1 MVSSNAVT
9 EPPPVNILGDEGERS
24 IAASSMNRTMRTE
37 SALYLDSLLEIG
49 LLAFECL
56 ADKKNNLLTLL
67 TIWTLVPSPRHFM
80 IVSPLNSLR
89 TSSTHGSVNC
99 LRIPEI
105 HTLAEERQKLFATG
119 VNCRRTVS

>member
-1 MVSSNAVT
+1 
-9 EPPPVNILGDEGERS
+9 VNILGAEGERS
-24 IAASSMNRTMRTE
+24 IDASSMLRAIRNE
-37 SALYLDSLLEIG
+37 SALHLDSLLEIR

-56 ADKKNNLLTLL
+56 ADKKIDLLTLL

-99 LRIPEI
+99 LRIREI
-105 HTLAEERQKLFATG
+105 THWLRSTRKLFVTG
-119 VNCRRTVS
+119 VNCRRAVS